1 MPSHPYSEEV
11 HLTTMGSS
19 SGLSRSR
26 QKSCNACV
34 RSKRRCDKR
43 APACGR
49 CTKRRYLCVYGGL
62 ADIRHAFGDSAH
74 DPIQLD
80 SLPDPGSD
88 TCGDAPIFNAADFT
102 TPLDPNLALV
112 TSPTLQLD
120 SALESFLD
128 ALPVIDFE
136 DDASWQTDAFK
147 QQLQVPSAS
156 CEQALTLKDYQKMLN
171 MCVCD
176 WAPLRILAFGTH
188 DRRRVFNHGK
198 QRIQRPRSPIR

>member
-1 MPSHPYSEEV
+1 
-11 HLTTMGSS
+11 MGSS

-62 ADIRHAFGDSAH
+62 ADIQHAFGDSAH